1 MSPGLAAKPAAG
13 YFAMVVTL
21 PQGQLGVYTPLASPL
36 DPRGVFTRH
45 IVWVPPTAS
54 SVQGRSQAVLRQGHA
69 ADIDWGRLWQR
80 ILASFPEPK
89 DGYIFYGDDAHS
101 TGSVPTHARQGH
113 VVGVLDITMLLRVM
127 DVTTSSWDGGLGI
140 PHPSQKMREKWLK
153 NAQDAFKTKPGRYK
167 YIFEMIETA
176 VKQFKNCIGAKSVGE
191 STVSTTQDAYK
202 KLQEAGWVPQ
212 PIDSAAVA
220 RLPVRAIVP
229 ARVTYSGKKTSQQ
242 QIDSLYRTP
251 SPDGTSTSGGHYR
264 LDPVTGDSIYTYT
277 DYQGETPLRNVTI
290 RPKR

>member
-1 MSPGLAAKPAAG
+1 M
-13 YFAMVVTL
+13 
-21 PQGQLGVYTPLASPL
+21 YTPLASPL

-45 IVWVPPTAS
+45 VVWVPPTAS
-54 SVQGRSQAVLRQGHA
+54 SVQGSQAVFRQGRPQDPTA
-69 ADIDWGRLWQR
+69 SIDWGRLWQR
-80 ILASFPEPK
+80 VLASFPQPK

-140 PHPSQKMREKWLK
+140 PHPSQQMREKWLK
-153 NAQDAFKTKPGRYK
+153 NAQDAFKTKPGTYK
-167 YIFEMIETA
+167 YIFELIETA

-212 PIDSAAVA
+212 QLDSAAVA

-229 ARVTYSGKKTSQQ
+229 ARVTYSGRKTSEQ
-242 QIDSLYRTP
+242 QIDSAYAAP
-251 SPDGTSTSGGHYR
+251 SHKRASLGGQFS
-264 LDPVTGDSIYTYT
+264 LDANGDSIYVVR
-277 DYQGETPLRNVTI
+277 DGARQDTI
-290 RPKR
+290 RPK